1 MAILINENLIIPEDN
16 INSRDPVALY
26 MAKWFDEP
34 FQADMLTRLT
44 SVAHSLTTQKQDR
57 DYHADICYT
66 DPSTNMQTFIDAKSV
81 TRNFKYIDQSIGRT
95 SYIDAIAIGQYALS
109 SNVNYFSFIWRSG
122 LYVVQHLS
130 LHTVTPIRVKVSYGQ
145 NNHRQVLS
153 HYSVQSLIAIPDTKH
168 YVIPEP
174 YMKVYDDAYAC
185 YERSRN
191 MMFDIERTV
200 QTEFRSSVN
209 YRTLV
214 NFARELKP
222 IIVRYNNIDNVFGYV
237 EMTPCDEFKQNLTN
251 ILSEI
256 L

>member
-1 MAILINENLIIPEDN
+1 
-16 INSRDPVALY
+16 

-34 FQADMLTRLT
+34 FQADMLTRFT

-57 DYHADICYT
+57 DYHADICYI
-66 DPSTNMQTFIDAKSV
+66 DLSTNIQTFIDAKSV
-81 TRNFKYIDQSIGRT
+81 TRNFEYIDQSIGRT

-109 SNVNYFSFIWRSG
+109 SNVSYFSFVWRSG
-122 LYVVQHLS
+122 LYVVQHSS

-153 HYSVQSLIAIPDTKH
+153 HYSVQSLISIPETKH
-168 YVIPEP
+168 YIIPEP

-191 MMFDIERTV
+191 MMFDMGRPE

-222 IIVRYNNIDNVFGYV
+222 IIVRYNNIDS
-237 EMTPCDEFKQNLTN
+237 TPKYIELPHCDEFKQNLTN
-251 ILSEI
+251 ILSGI

>member
-1 MAILINENLIIPEDN
+1 MINDNLVIPEDN
-16 INSRDPVALY
+16 LNSRDPIALY

-34 FQADMLTRLT
+34 FQADMLTRFT
-44 SVAHSLTTQKQDR
+44 SVNHSLTTQTQDR
-57 DYHADICYT
+57 DNHADICYKEQT
-66 DPSTNMQTFIDAKSV
+66 TNMQMFIDAKSV
-81 TRNFKYIDQSIGRT
+81 TRNFEYIEQSLGRT

-109 SNVNYFSFIWRSG
+109 SKVNYFSFVWRSG
-122 LYVVQHLS
+122 LYIVNHSSLYDVQP
-130 LHTVTPIRVKVSYGQ
+130 VRVKVSYGQ

-168 YVIPEP
+168 YVIPDL
-174 YMKVYDDAYAC
+174 YMNVYDDAYAC

-191 MMFDIERTV
+191 MMFDMGRSE

-222 IIVRYNNIDNVFGYV
+222 IIVRYNNIDSVSEYV

-251 ILSEI
+251 ILSGI